1 MAGSAQR
8 DHKLATTGPYG
19 YVRHPQYVAFIVIMF
34 GFLLQWPTL
43 LTLVMF
49 PVLVWM
55 YVHLAHKEERDALN
69 EFGEQY
75 ARYTEITP
83 AFVPRLR
90 GRSRARD
97 HELRGSPAACRP
109 ARGSLTCV
117 GSGRC

>member
-1 MAGSAQR
+1 MSA
-8 DHKLATTGPYG
+8 YG
-19 YVRHPQYVAFIVIMF
+19 LWSLVLINSAILIIVIMF

-49 PVLVWM
+49 PALVWM

-90 GRSRARD
+90 GRRQDVES
-97 HELRGSPAACRP
+97 H
-109 ARGSLTCV
+109 
-117 GSGRC
+117 